1 MSVCGVTSAMMSRGG
16 LARLRVEH
24 TQRGGGAGASDQCD
38 RGNRGEGCEHWGL
51 GLTRGGGDIRVMERS
66 GTRGGA
72 DIRPLMAG
80 GVEWK
85 MGK

>member
-1 MSVCGVTSAMMSRGG
+1 MSVSVCGVTSAMMRQGG

-24 TQRGGGAGASDQCD
+24 TQEGGGASDHCD
-38 RGNRGEGCEHWGL
+38 RGDRGEHCEHWT
-51 GLTRGGGDIRVMERS
+51 LTRGGGDIRVMERS

>member
-1 MSVCGVTSAMMSRGG
+1 MIRRGG
-16 LARLRVEH
+16 LVRLRVEH
-24 TQRGGGAGASDQCD
+24 TQGGGGASDHCD
-38 RGNRGEGCEHWGL
+38 RGDRGEGCEHWTL
-51 GLTRGGGDIRVMERS
+51 SLSLTRGGGDIRVMERS

>member
-1 MSVCGVTSAMMSRGG
+1 MSVSVCGVTSAMMRGGG

-24 TQRGGGAGASDQCD
+24 TQGGGGASDHCD
-38 RGNRGEGCEHWGL
+38 PGDRGEGCKHLTL
-51 GLTRGGGDIRVMERS
+51 GLTRCGGDIRVMERS

>member
-1 MSVCGVTSAMMSRGG
+1 MIRRGG
-16 LARLRVEH
+16 LVRLRVEH
-24 TQRGGGAGASDQCD
+24 TQGGGGASDHCD
-38 RGNRGEGCEHWGL
+38 RGNRGEGCEHSTWS
-51 GLTRGGGDIRVMERS
+51 LTRGGGDIRGMERS

-80 GVEWK
+80 GVERK